1 MFKIKTAIS
10 SEVSAAM
17 AIHDE
22 FIYFIE
28 IDENNDVRR
37 KITVPLADGCIIN
50 GQIKNF
56 DFLKN
61 AFLEVRKS
69 IGKINIPVCI
79 GLPEGETII
88 RFPSFPDMSIEDIR
102 GILDLNFSE
111 YFPYPREEAVFDTV
125 KIKTPGENRKNIT
138 VLAASARKQTVE
150 QILAAAHD
158 AGITAGSVEPLN
170 FAMIR
175 AIPEA
180 YQGLCVIADKHNIV
194 AVWNGDGIYFR
205 IADTSKN
212 TQDIFNTI
220 RYVENQYR
228 GTQVSK
234 IILLGS
240 EFEVG
245 GSSNDSGP
253 KVITERDE
261 YYAARG
267 LAMRNNPGFPAIDMR
282 PIEFIEI
289 ERRRSSFSVYKL
301 ILWVLIL
308 IFFMFSAGTIS
319 YTLLCIQDIND
330 QMALLRDVV
339 QDLTPQRIALTRQNT
354 ELEQQNAE
362 TEKVLRFLQN
372 DIPALEIL
380 NELENSAG
388 MQFGVHFDDAEFT
401 HNDSGRFVV
410 TINGNAEDEPAL
422 IDSLKKLNDS
432 KKFREI
438 KIPVS
443 QQDETGQVNFTL
455 ILEFGG
461 DA

>member
-10 SEVSAAM
+10 SEISAAM

-37 KITVPLADGCIIN
+37 KITVPMPDGCIIN

-56 DFLKN
+56 DSLKN
-61 AFLEVRKS
+61 AFFEVRRS

-102 GILDLNFSE
+102 GTLDLNFTE
-111 YFPYPREEAVFDTV
+111 YFPYSREEAVFDV
-125 KIKTPGENRKNIT
+125 IKIKTPGGTNKNIT

-150 QILAAAHD
+150 QVLAAAHD
-158 AGITAGSVEPLN
+158 AGITAGPVEPLN

-175 AIPEA
+175 ALPEA
-180 YQGLCVIADKHNIV
+180 YEGLCVVADKHNIV
-194 AVWNGDGIYFR
+194 AIWNGDGIYFR
-205 IADTSKN
+205 IADTSKS

-220 RYVENQYR
+220 RYVETQYR
-228 GTQVSK
+228 GVQVNK

-240 EFEVG
+240 EFEVAG
-245 GSSNDSGP
+245 GSSDSGP
-253 KVITERDE
+253 RVIADRDE

-267 LAMRNNPGFPAIDMR
+267 LAMRNAPGFPAIDMR

-289 ERRRSSFSVYKL
+289 EKRRYSFSVYKL

-308 IFFMFSAGTIS
+308 IFFMFSIGTIS

-330 QMALLRDVV
+330 QMALLRDSV
-339 QDLTPQRIALTRQNT
+339 QDLTPQRIALTRQNS

-362 TEKVLRFLQN
+362 TEKILRFLKN

-380 NELENSAG
+380 NELEDSAG
-388 MQFGVHFDDAEFT
+388 IQLGVHLADAEFV

-410 TINGNAEDEPAL
+410 TINGKAENEPSL
-422 IDSLKKLNDS
+422 LESLKKLNDS

-438 KIPVS
+438 KLPVS

>member
-10 SEVSAAM
+10 SEISAAM

-28 IDENNDVRR
+28 MDENNDVRR
-37 KITVPLADGCIIN
+37 KITVPLVDGCIIN

-79 GLPEGETII
+79 GLPEGEVII

-102 GILDLNFSE
+102 GTLDLNFSE
-111 YFPYPREEAVFDTV
+111 YFPYPREEAVFDTI
-125 KIKTPGENRKNIT
+125 KIKTPGENQKNIT

-150 QILAAAHD
+150 QILSAAHD
-158 AGITAGSVEPLN
+158 AGITAGPVEPLN

-180 YQGLCVIADKHNIV
+180 YQGLCVIADQHNIA

-228 GTQVSK
+228 GNQVSK

-240 EFEVG
+240 EFEVAG
-245 GSSNDSGP
+245 GSNDSGP

-267 LAMRNNPGFPAIDMR
+267 LAMRNTPGFPALDMR

-289 ERRRSSFSVYKL
+289 ERRRYSFSIYKL
-301 ILWVLIL
+301 ILLILML
-308 IFFMFSAGTIS
+308 IFFLVSIGTIS
-319 YTLLCIQDIND
+319 YTFLCIQDIND
-330 QMALLRDVV
+330 QMALLRDSV

-362 TEKVLRFLQN
+362 TEKVLKFLQN

-380 NELENSAG
+380 NELEESAG

-401 HNDSGRFVV
+401 HSDSGRFVV
-410 TINGNAEDEPAL
+410 TINGKAEDEPAL
-422 IDSLKKLNDS
+422 LESLKKLNDS

-455 ILEFGG
+455 VLEFGG

>member
-1 MFKIKTAIS
+1 MFKLKTMIS
-10 SEVSAAM
+10 SDVYAAM

-28 IDENNDVRR
+28 IDENNEVHR

-50 GQIKNF
+50 GQIKSF
-56 DFLKN
+56 DLLRN
-61 AFLEVRKS
+61 AFAEVRRS
-69 IGKINIPVCI
+69 IGKINIPVCV

-102 GILDLNFSE
+102 GTLDLNFTE
-111 YFPYPREEAVFDTV
+111 YFPYPREESVFDV
-125 KIKTPGENRKNIT
+125 IKIKTPGNNQKNIT
-138 VLAASARKQTVE
+138 VLAASAKKETVE
-150 QILAAAHD
+150 KILAAAHD
-158 AGITAGSVEPLN
+158 VGITAGPVEPLN

-175 AIPEA
+175 ALPEA
-180 YQGLCVIADKHNIV
+180 YEGLCVVADKHNIV
-194 AVWNGDGIYFR
+194 AIWNGDGIYFR
-205 IADTSKN
+205 IADTSKS

-220 RYVENQYR
+220 RYVETQYR
-228 GTQVSK
+228 GVQVNK

-240 EFEVG
+240 DFEVAG
-245 GSSNDSGP
+245 GSSDSGP
-253 KVITERDE
+253 KVIAERDE

-267 LAMRNNPGFPAIDMR
+267 LAMRNTPGFPALDMR

-289 ERRRSSFSVYKL
+289 EKRRYAFSIYKL
-301 ILWVLIL
+301 ILWLLI
-308 IFFMFSAGTIS
+308 IAFFLFSIGTIS
-319 YTLLCIQDIND
+319 YTFLCIQNIND
-330 QMALLRDVV
+330 QIALIRDSV
-339 QDLTPQRIALTRQNT
+339 QDLTPQRIALTRQNS

-362 TEKVLRFLQN
+362 IEKVLRFLQN

-380 NELENSAG
+380 NELEYSAG
-388 MQFGVHFDDAEFT
+388 MELGVHLDEADFSRNDA
-401 HNDSGRFVV
+401 GRFVASI
-410 TINGNAEDEPAL
+410 TGKAADEKSL
-422 IDSLKKLNDS
+422 LDSLKKLNDS

-438 KIPVS
+438 KLPVS